1 MTPFKA
7 LITTGTVLGAGT
19 ILVVSVLR
27 TATVKYSFRSAPVA
41 TPAPSQIN
49 KVPYDLPQQGN
60 VGPGDLL
67 WPIEAIRDQVWLAV
81 NTDLMKKTEITLL
94 LADKRMLS
102 AQQLAQSGKTDDA
115 VMVAN
120 KAGMYLED
128 ATKLFEE
135 AQTQKVMTTAFANKF
150 ALATL
155 KHREILE
162 TLFIEAPEDAGPYI
176 VRIMDFSK
184 TGYEKASQYLRSQ
197 GQNPPD
203 NPF

>member
-7 LITTGTVLGAGT
+7 FITTGAILGAGT

-41 TPAPSQIN
+41 TPAPSQIS
-49 KVPYDLPQQGN
+49 KVPYELPQQGN
-60 VGPGDLL
+60 VGPGDIF
-67 WPIEAIRDQVWLAV
+67 WPIEAMRDQVWLAV
-81 NTDLMKKTEITLL
+81 NTDLMKKAEITLL

-102 AQQLAQSGKTDDA
+102 AQQLAQAGKADDA

-128 ATKLFEE
+128 ATNLFEK
-135 AQTQKVMTTAFANKF
+135 AQTQNVMTVSFANKF
-150 ALATL
+150 ALASL